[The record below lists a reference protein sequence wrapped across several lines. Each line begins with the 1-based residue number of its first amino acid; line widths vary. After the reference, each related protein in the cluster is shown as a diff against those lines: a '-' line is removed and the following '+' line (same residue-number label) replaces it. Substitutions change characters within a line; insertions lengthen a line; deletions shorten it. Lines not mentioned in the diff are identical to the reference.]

1 MQLAVTLFRMGRFGN
16 GASVTDLAHTSGFSE
31 GSVEKY
37 TERCQKALLA
47 LLDNYVRMLTDE
59 EKEME
64 KRWVEEHSGCIGWR
78 DGWLMYDGTPV
89 NLFQKPGLEW

>member
-1 MQLAVTLFRMGRFGN
+1 
-16 GASVTDLAHTSGFSE
+16 
-31 GSVEKY
+31 
-37 TERCQKALLA
+37 
-47 LLDNYVRMLTDE
+47 MLTDE

-89 NLFQKPGLEW
+89 DLFQKPGLNGDAYWSRKCRYGINVQVRCS